1 MFALSSPVAAVGI
14 VPGPLVQMG
23 EELAYSRLRAFGA
36 AAPGGHKYL
45 LRSAHRDAERLP
57 AGEHRW
63 APRAVPAGQCAL
75 QRVSWLQRLQ
85 PRFAPRS

>member
-23 EELAYSRLRAFGA
+23 EELAFGHLWAFGA

-45 LRSAHRDAERLP
+45 L
-57 AGEHRW
+57 
-63 APRAVPAGQCAL
+63 
-75 QRVSWLQRLQ
+75 
-85 PRFAPRS
+85 